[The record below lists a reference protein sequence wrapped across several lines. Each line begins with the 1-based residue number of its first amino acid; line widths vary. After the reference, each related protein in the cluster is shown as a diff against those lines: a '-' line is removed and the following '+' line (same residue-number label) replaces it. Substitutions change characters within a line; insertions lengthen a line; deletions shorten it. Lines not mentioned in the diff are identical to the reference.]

1 MTIARTYAMHAIW
14 ANNSHC
20 VAETLNHCES
30 RRLARSGQIGVRS
43 IAYTDAEVGVDA
55 DVSYG
60 AGDVAVRPE
69 LDVLVVHYILLGE
82 AEVDDMDSAVL
93 PEPASSDEEVV
104 RLDVA
109 VDQLVRVDQREPV

>member
-1 MTIARTYAMHAIW
+1 
-14 ANNSHC
+14 
-20 VAETLNHCES
+20 
-30 RRLARSGQIGVRS
+30 
-43 IAYTDAEVGVDA
+43 VGVDA